1 MIYIVMGVSGSGKTT
16 VGMLLAQT
24 LGCGFRD
31 ADEFHSE
38 QNKAKMAAGIA
49 LTDED
54 RWPWLD
60 AMRAAIEACRA
71 RGEAQVFACSALRQA
86 YRERLTPDED
96 GVCFVY
102 LKGDIETIR
111 GRLAGRKGHFFD
123 PRLLQSQFDTLE
135 EPRDALV
142 LDVRQP
148 PEVLVRQILDRA
160 AHQPASPG

>member
-16 VGMLLAQT
+16 VGIQLAQA

-54 RWPWLD
+54 RWPWLE
-60 AMRAAIEACRA
+60 AMRAAIDACRT
-71 RGEAQVFACSALRQA
+71 RGEPQVFACSALRET
-86 YRERLTPDED
+86 YRQRLTPDPN
-96 GVCFVY
+96 GVCWVY

-111 GRLAGRKGHFFD
+111 ARLAGRTGHFFD
-123 PRLLQSQFDTLE
+123 PALLQSQFDTLE
-135 EPRDALV
+135 EPADALV
-142 LDVRQP
+142 LDVSEP
-148 PEVLVRQILDRA
+148 PEVLVRQILAKAPPTA
-160 AHQPASPG
+160 AA